1 MTAAVPIQGLT
12 YLVVTIQSVDGSV
25 AFVRADQAGG
35 RTFTVR
41 RDFTRA
47 KGPLPQVGEQWIV
60 ERPYGFSDWI
70 FSLLL
75 QGDIQT
81 PMIVVADATAR
92 NAIRAP
98 YPDMAVYQLDTWT
111 TWTWTG
117 SAWVVSAP
125 PPAPEARQVACQVNL
140 GTDVGLAPGDVT
152 AQGGWNLVVNEGGY
166 ILNLISGE
174 AWIQVP
180 SNGQYRV
187 SLKLNLAPYTG
198 GGNALHAC
206 KVMRNGSNVA
216 VNSVVTDT
224 RIPATTGEG
233 TWLDA
238 RDDIPLLAGDKLY
251 WQVFTTVS
259 VTLKAAALGIPSCIK
274 VRRIGPN

>member
-98 YPDMAVYQLDTWT
+98 YPDMAVYQLDTGTVWR
-111 TWTWTG
+111 WTG
-117 SAWVVSAP
+117 SAWAL
-125 PPAPEARQVACQVNL
+125 APETRQVACQVNL
-140 GTDVGLAPGDVT
+140 GIDVPLSPGDVT
-152 AQGGWNLVVNEGGY
+152 AQGDWNMVANEGGY
-166 ILNLISGE
+166 VLNLASGE

-180 SNGQYRV
+180 SNGQYRI
-187 SLKLNLAPYTG
+187 SLKTAFTPYTG
-198 GGNALHAC
+198 GGGALHAC
-206 KVMRNGSNVA
+206 KVMKNGSNVVA
-216 VNSVVTDT
+216 NSVISDSRV
-224 RIPATTGEG
+224 PVTTGEG

-251 WQVFTTVS
+251 WQTYSSVS
-259 VTLKAAALGIPSCIK
+259 VTLKAAVLGVPSCIK